1 MFFCPGC
8 EWAMEGWSKGD
19 DCRAPHVHRIVN
31 PLGTVVSGTSST
43 SPSPPSVE
51 DSHILSNEDEALF
64 RPVVRA
70 PRSLPAPTAPPT
82 KPLSSRTLLPAQQIS
97 AANSQSANVEVA
109 SAASLTDHV
118 VIPAKLSFKF
128 PEPSFNECAELDFEV
143 DIQDS
148 LPPPVEKP
156 LASKKSSVENASMN
170 TSESKKRVNKKQKE
184 EKSKQ
189 SLSAINISKGEPIVS
204 NNKKPNSFSTKLTS
218 SSDSFDHDFL
228 KAVDEIQF
236 CNDELVENLETA
248 QKTHI
253 SKREMAVGKL
263 NCKAFVS
270 KTKTFKDEPN
280 PKILQDMSSSKLQNV
295 ESDICGKEKSDCSTL
310 IDALSDTDNSDYI
323 QGREVLKD
331 KDVNRVIDI
340 PGYSNDS
347 PWEVLSEVKKEK
359 AESVNESV
367 ISGVEDSIDN
377 NSCNTTDEAKPKVKK
392 SKKTKPKFRT
402 VFKAS
407 SPIRSTVFDSNVE
420 DIVEPKESSPS
431 PVVSWSNIASGSV
444 KKSVTD
450 SVESDS
456 NLSKDS
462 TIYNENNIIVALC
475 DAPQVTEL
483 CFVDEHHSFFQEP
496 PPLEPIDLILDD
508 EKLEVMKD
516 SFLDYQ
522 SSSKNDDDTNE
533 DLLQTSVQVHSVVSE
548 KNPLSEENMK
558 NSKVI
563 ESEECDETILQIS
576 DELVKDSY
584 KIRKSIVME
593 KSSDEENVSPSESD
607 DGTQMV
613 ALEEKQSPDSLL
625 ISLTPPAAI
634 KSNNNKKK
642 SKRKRR

>member
-97 AANSQSANVEVA
+97 VANSQSANVEA
-109 SAASLTDHV
+109 APAASLTDHV

-128 PEPSFNECAELDFEV
+128 PEPSFNDCAELDFEV
-143 DIQDS
+143 EIQDP

-156 LASKKSSVENASMN
+156 LASKKPVENTIVN
-170 TSESKKRVNKKQKE
+170 TSDSKKRVNKKPKE

-189 SLSAINISKGEPIVS
+189 SPSAINISKGEPLVS
-204 NNKKPNSFSTKLTS
+204 NIKKPNSFSTKLIS

-228 KAVDEIQF
+228 KAVNEIQF

-248 QKTHI
+248 QNTHI
-253 SKREMAVGKL
+253 SNRELAVEKS

-270 KTKTFKDEPN
+270 KTKIFKSESD
-280 PKILQDMSSSKLQNV
+280 PKVFRDVGSSKLQNI
-295 ESDICGKEKSDCSTL
+295 ESDKCDKERDGCSAL

-331 KDVNRVIDI
+331 KDVNRVIEI
-340 PGYSNDS
+340 PAFTEDS
-347 PWEVLSEVKKEK
+347 PWEVLTEAKKEK
-359 AESVNESV
+359 VESVNESV
-367 ISGVEDSIDN
+367 TLGVEDSIDI
-377 NSCNTTDEAKPKVKK
+377 NSCNLTDEAKPKVKK
-392 SKKTKPKFRT
+392 SKKCKPKYRP
-402 VFKAS
+402 VFKS
-407 SPIRSTVFDSNVE
+407 ESPIRSTVFDTNPE

-431 PVVSWSNIASGSV
+431 PIVSWSNIASGSV
-444 KKSVTD
+444 KKPVID
-450 SVESDS
+450 PVESGS

-462 TIYNENNIIVALC
+462 TIYNENNIVVALC
-475 DAPQVTEL
+475 DAPKVTEL

-496 PPLEPIDLILDD
+496 PPLEPINLILDD

-522 SSSKNDDDTNE
+522 SSSKNDDDE
-533 DLLQTSVQVHSVVSE
+533 DLLETSVHVHTVIAE
-548 KNPLSEENMK
+548 KNTLSEENMK

-563 ESEECDETILQIS
+563 ENEECDETILQIN

-584 KIRKSIVME
+584 KIRKSITME

-607 DGTQMV
+607 DGTQTV
-613 ALEEKQSPDSLL
+613 ALEEKQSSDSLL